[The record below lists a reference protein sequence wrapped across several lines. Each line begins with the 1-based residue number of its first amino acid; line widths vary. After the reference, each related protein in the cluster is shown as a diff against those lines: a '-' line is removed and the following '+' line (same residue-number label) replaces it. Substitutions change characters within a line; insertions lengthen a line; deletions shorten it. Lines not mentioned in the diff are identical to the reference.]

1 METVKN
7 VTLFIA
13 APFIG
18 LVYAACMP
26 FVGLGMMAY
35 LVLKPSKQAQK
46 NTEMQTAS
54 VN

>member
-1 METVKN
+1 MEIVKN
-7 VTLFIA
+7 VALFVA

-18 LVYAACMP
+18 LVYAAAMP

-35 LVLKPSKQAQK
+35 LIMKPSAQAQK
-46 NTEMQTAS
+46 YTKMQTAS